1 MCHKISS
8 HFAEEADVNR
18 SARRGTTALV
28 ATLVIVLTAACGGSS
43 SGGKSETLTPQSS
56 VDSAA
61 AAKLPAGIK
70 SAGVVKVATDA
81 SYPPDEFFASDNK
94 TIQGLDVDLG
104 NAIGAVL
111 GVKFEFANVGF
122 DSIIP
127 SLGNRFDLGMSSF
140 TDNKDREK
148 TVDMVD
154 YANVGTN
161 FLVPSDSSLDP
172 SSTADLCGKSAAV
185 EKGTVQLD
193 YLQAQA
199 KKCKLTILPFP
210 DENQANLALKSG
222 RADVVLADV
231 PVNVYTAQQ
240 SDGAFKVV
248 GGSVL
253 PAPYG
258 IAVPKDAAHKGL
270 AEAVL
275 AALDVLDKNGTYD
288 RIFEKWA
295 MAPTGIS
302 TFTLNGAVS

>member
-1 MCHKISS
+1 M
-8 HFAEEADVNR
+8 NR
-18 SARRGTTALV
+18 STRPGVYATALV
-28 ATLVIVLTAACGGSS
+28 CTLTLVAACGGGS
-43 SGGKSETLTPQSS
+43 SGGKQAVQPTSS

-61 AAKLPAGIK
+61 AGKVPSAIK

-104 NAIGAVL
+104 EAIGGVL
-111 GVKFEFANVGF
+111 GLKFEFVNVGF

-127 SLGNRFDLGMSSF
+127 SLGSRYDLGMSSF
-140 TDNKDREK
+140 TDSKEREK

-161 FLVPSDSSLDP
+161 VLVPKDSSLNP
-172 SSTADLCGKSAAV
+172 TSVADLCGKTAAV

-193 YLQAQA
+193 MLQAQA
-199 KKCKLTILPFP
+199 KKCTLHILPFP

-222 RADVVLADV
+222 RADAVLADV

-240 SDGAFKVV
+240 SNGAFKVV
-248 GGSVL
+248 GGSID

-258 IAVPKDAAHKGL
+258 IAVPKGAKYQGL
-270 AEAVL
+270 ADAIQ
-275 AALDVLDKNGTYD
+275 AALKVLKSNGTYD
-288 RIFEKWA
+288 AIFKKWS
-295 MAPTGIS
+295 MSPTGIS
-302 TFTLNGAVS
+302 DFTLNGAVS

>member
-1 MCHKISS
+1 MTLTTTPEVSDVKRSS
-8 HFAEEADVNR
+8 RPGVYAA
-18 SARRGTTALV
+18 ALACTLALV
-28 ATLVIVLTAACGGSS
+28 AACGSGS
-43 SGGKSETLTPQSS
+43 SGGKQSVVPKSS

-61 AAKLPAGIK
+61 AAKLPSAIK
-70 SAGVVKVATDA
+70 SAGVVKVASDA

-104 NAIGAVL
+104 KAIGDVL
-111 GVKFEFANVGF
+111 GVKFEFTNVGF

-127 SLGNRFDLGMSSF
+127 SLGSRYDLGMSSF
-140 TDNKDREK
+140 TDSKEREK

-161 FLVPSDSSLDP
+161 FLVPKDSSLNP
-172 SSTADLCGKSAAV
+172 TSVADLCGKSAAV
-185 EKGTVQLD
+185 EKGTTQLD
-193 YLQAQA
+193 MLQAQA
-199 KKCKLTILPFP
+199 KKCKLTVLPFP

-240 SDGAFKVV
+240 SNGAFKVV
-248 GGSVL
+248 GGSIE

-258 IAVPKDAAHKGL
+258 IAVPKAAKYAGL
-270 AEAVL
+270 ADAIQ
-275 AALDVLDKNGTYD
+275 AALKVLKDNGTYD
-288 RIFEKWA
+288 KIFAKWT
-295 MAPTGIS
+295 MSPTAVS